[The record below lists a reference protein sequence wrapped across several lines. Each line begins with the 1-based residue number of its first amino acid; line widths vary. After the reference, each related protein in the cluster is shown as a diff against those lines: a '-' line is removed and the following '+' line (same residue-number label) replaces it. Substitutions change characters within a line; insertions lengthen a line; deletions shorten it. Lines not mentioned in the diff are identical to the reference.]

1 MQAFR
6 RDELLPQWHISVA
19 RAFGIGLPLA
29 AQLRRWHWNRPAAAR
44 TSRPSPGMAGI
55 CMHVHPGRG
64 RAARP
69 ATSQFQRPL
78 RGNPMPNAFH
88 PRRRLTTLV
97 ITSPANGRRGGSKT
111 PARRVLECFDGV
123 NILDLYRHTLTYP
136 TWGKQK
142 ITRPTHTGSIDYN
155 RTGNSSEIATWTS
168 LISENSKSE
177 SKETTLTPIRHKKGR
192 SEGVCPRRFRC

>member
-111 PARRVLECFDGV
+111 PARHTLIPTHSRTQPGV
-123 NILDLYRHTLTYP
+123 NKKSLGPLILVAL
-136 TWGKQK
+136 
-142 ITRPTHTGSIDYN
+142 ITTAPV
-155 RTGNSSEIATWTS
+155 IA
-168 LISENSKSE
+168 
-177 SKETTLTPIRHKKGR
+177 
-192 SEGVCPRRFRC
+192 PR